1 MYDEARKPGISSQPV
16 CAVLKFGLYPKSYKV
31 SQTVQTG
38 EGETRDH
45 NGLDFERLKVAS
57 VAQVMVVTR
66 EKARLDNFFFFL
78 QILQV
83 GSTV

>member
-1 MYDEARKPGISSQPV
+1 M
-16 CAVLKFGLYPKSYKV
+16 LKLGLYPKSYKV

-38 EGETRDH
+38 EGETREH

-57 VAQVMVVTR
+57 VAQVTVGTR
-66 EKARLDNFFFFL
+66 EGQGLTTFL

-83 GSTV
+83 RSTV